1 MGRWAFADVLILAT
15 AFTTG
20 CGSVGPSP
28 TAPSAVPTP
37 SPVPAPIP
45 TPTPAPAPAPSPP
58 ASSAP
63 AIRNLSA
70 VFTDTT
76 CTRAA
81 DHLTARGLAI
91 TLDFTDDGSGLAGG
105 RVELD
110 RRYDTGRTEFH
121 IYPIPAE
128 VTVSGGATAGQL
140 GLIGCPLYDNGHTS
154 TETLTLTDARGS
166 TSNSLSIT
174 VTRPAGD
181 P

>member
-1 MGRWAFADVLILAT
+1 V
-15 AFTTG
+15 
-20 CGSVGPSP
+20 
-28 TAPSAVPTP
+28 
-37 SPVPAPIP
+37 
-45 TPTPAPAPAPSPP
+45 
-58 ASSAP
+58 P

-70 VFTDTT
+70 VFTNTT

-81 DHLTARGLAI
+81 DHLTAMGLAI
-91 TLDFTDDGSGLAGG
+91 TFDFIDDGGSLAGG

-128 VTVSGGATAGQL
+128 VTINGGSSAGQL
-140 GLIGCPLYDNGHTS
+140 LLTGCPLFDNGHTS
-154 TETLTLTDARGS
+154 TETLTLTDARGL

>member
-1 MGRWAFADVLILAT
+1 VL
-15 AFTTG
+15 
-20 CGSVGPSP
+20 
-28 TAPSAVPTP
+28 
-37 SPVPAPIP
+37 
-45 TPTPAPAPAPSPP
+45 
-58 ASSAP
+58 

-128 VTVSGGATAGQL
+128 VTITGGATAGQL
-140 GLIGCPLYDNGHTS
+140 QLIGCPLYDNGHTS
-154 TETLTLTDARGS
+154 TETLTLTDARAL

-174 VTRPAGD
+174 VARPAGD